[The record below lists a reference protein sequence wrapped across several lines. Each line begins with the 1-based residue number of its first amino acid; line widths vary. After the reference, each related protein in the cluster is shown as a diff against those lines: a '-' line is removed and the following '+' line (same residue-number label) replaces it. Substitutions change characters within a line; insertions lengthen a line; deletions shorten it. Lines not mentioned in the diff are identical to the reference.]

1 MNNACRKREKMLS
14 ETVVQKR
21 RRVGV
26 SLNPNVKSVLAVD
39 DYNSRI
45 YHPKTADTEIKY
57 ANLLQIITKHYPDES
72 DVCFFSFESPLGDPG
87 RYCERNPLDSKKR
100 GAKREAGALRSDSG
114 QDE

>member
-1 MNNACRKREKMLS
+1 MNNASRKREKMLS

-72 DVCFFSFESPLGDPG
+72 DVCFLLFESPLGDPG
-87 RYCERNPLDSKKR
+87 RYCE
-100 GAKREAGALRSDSG
+100 
-114 QDE
+114 